1 MAFDIKKYLGE
12 NKIELGSI
20 KKEVGTHVSKGVSDI
35 RKTQYDV
42 RITEDGKFDLY
53 THKTIVTESSAKN
66 QLNERQGGT
75 SEIAEIFARFLM
87 GDREV
92 AIKQLKKEI
101 GTSFANPKPGGTA
114 EWNKQFAELIKK
126 LTVTINAVL

>member
-20 KKEVGTHVSKGVSDI
+20 KKAVGTHVSKGVSDI

-42 RITEDGKFDLY
+42 KITDGKFDLY
-53 THKTIVTESSAKN
+53 THNEIMTESSAKN

-101 GTSFANPKPGGTA
+101 GTGFANPKPGGTA

-126 LTVTINAVL
+126 LTITINAVL